1 MEKLKY
7 YLDKRGI
14 KAKFFA
20 QKIGI
25 SKELFSYYMNG
36 RPIPI
41 RLWEKIVT
49 ATNKHVTLQDLMDN
63 NIVIEEERLKVKA
76 QKVKGKIEI

>member
-14 KAKFFA
+14 KSKFFA
-20 QKIGI
+20 KKIGI
-25 SKELFSYYMNG
+25 SQELFSYYMQG

-49 ATNKHVTLQDLMDN
+49 ATNKHVTIQDLMDN
-63 NIVIEEERLKVKA
+63 NIVIEEERLKLKS
-76 QKVKGKIEI
+76 QKVKGKVEI